1 MVAVIVIILGVI
13 LAVEFIIGNISNGF
27 IALVNSLDW
36 IKKRKMKTCDQI
48 LTALAISRLGMLWSV
63 FLPKLIFAY
72 YPALE
77 KTKKVSKIMHNSRI
91 VSNHFSIWFAT
102 SLSIFYFLKIA
113 MFSNSAF
120 LYFKWRAKKVL
131 TMTMLVSL
139 GLLFSNIALSNM
151 KIDLWFK
158 GYKENKTSNSSLGE
172 FAQAFW
178 IFLFTDTVFMMIPFT
193 VSLVTFLLLIFSLW
207 RHLRRMQLS
216 AVGSRDASSK
226 AHFRCLQTMIVFL
239 VLCSIFFFSLLLQ
252 IWSFALKGRYLI
264 TMVSQVFSISYP
276 SGHSCVLILTN
287 NKLRQASL
295 HTLCWLQY
303 RLKCAGSTFHLPPR
317 RSSLEF

>member
-1 MVAVIVIILGVI
+1 MAAVLLIVLGVI

-27 IALVNSLDW
+27 IALVNCLDW
-36 IKKRKMKTCDQI
+36 IKKRKTKTCDQI
-48 LTALAISRLGMLWSV
+48 LTALAISRLGMMWSV

-72 YPALE
+72 HPALE
-77 KTKKVSKIMHNSRI
+77 MTKKVSKMMHNSRI
-91 VSNHFSIWFAT
+91 VSSHFSIWFAT

-113 MFSNSAF
+113 MFSNSVF
-120 LYFKWRAKKVL
+120 LYFKWRVKKVV
-131 TMTMLVSL
+131 MVTMLVSL

-151 KIDLWFK
+151 KIELWFK
-158 GYKENKTSNSSLGE
+158 GHKDNKTSNSSLGE

-193 VSLVTFLLLIFSLW
+193 LSLITFLLLILSLW
-207 RHLRRMQLS
+207 RHLRRLQIS
-216 AVGSRDASSK
+216 ATGSRDASSK
-226 AHFRCLQTMIVFL
+226 AHLRCLQTMIVFL
-239 VLCSIFFFSLLLQ
+239 VLCTIFSLSLLLQ

-264 TMVSQVFSISYP
+264 TMVSQVFSILYP

-303 RLKCAGSTFHLPPR
+303 RLKCAESIFHLPTR
-317 RSSLEF
+317 RSSP